1 MNQLIS
7 EGRFDFAI
15 SAGQA
20 SSIETY
26 GVLIESLTA
35 ESKFL
40 KESLASFQE
49 LHG

>member
-1 MNQLIS
+1 MKQLIAA
-7 EGRFDFAI
+7 GRFDFAV

-35 ESKFL
+35 GSKFL
-40 KESLASFQE
+40 REEFGIIPRAAW
-49 LHG
+49 